1 MSGQDTLQE
10 LDRIV
15 GTTNELLLSPEVK
28 MMDVG
33 GGAMRPTNAMVMTNL
48 ATQLGGAMPYASVA
62 LGLAGTA
69 DGTNFSVLS
78 SADDEY
84 VKVYRNSAGSAMF
97 VDSYPNAEYMRKVD
111 GKFYTTEDS
120 GMSIIPVA
128 TSKDGKVPIW
138 LEDGMLGA
146 TNLSPALRK
155 AATEEIVSRFPS
167 ANSQML
173 PLMVTAYGQV
183 VLWLEDGKVN
193 AAGLEG
199 TVTSQIEAALAAY
212 EDQLKVK
219 NTDGS
224 RLYSYRAKIANA
236 KAGNGIA
243 RVIFTGDSWTEH
255 LAETARPLS
264 LSLYEKFGQSG
275 QGWISVHADEGGAS
289 STLSQLLNGAR
300 LNKSAGWTL
309 ADMTLAANGLDGH
322 AVTATGTAETITI
335 TGLKS
340 QSLKWYYLDGS
351 GMFRY
356 SVDGG
361 APVTVVGANTG
372 LRKFIEITGLS
383 DASHSFTFDLVG
395 NTGSVTMFGGMGG
408 RTSPGV
414 EFSKAGNGG
423 STAVQW
429 RTISPNIQAYAAE
442 LKPDVVVVVLG
453 TNDRNQSI
461 SKSAFKLGI
470 ETLVAAYRT
479 GSPDCAVILV
489 TPTAGGTSSD
499 LGLMSSYAEAMHEV
513 SRDVAGVEYINL
525 NEFMPPRVVT
535 DQMGLWAD
543 HNHLSEVGGRFVADL
558 LMKYFLSV

>member
-1 MSGQDTLQE
+1 MSGAEDLARLTVTIDKTDE
-10 LDRIV
+10 LF
-15 GTTNELLLSPEVK
+15 LSPEIK
-28 MMDVG
+28 MVEVSPG
-33 GGAMRPTNAMVMTNL
+33 VFRPTNAKVL
-48 ATQLGGAMPYASVA
+48 ADLSTQMSGALIYTSSA
-62 LGLAGTA
+62 LGLAGTPS
-69 DGTNFSVLS
+69 GGYFSVIS
-78 SADDEY
+78 GNVDNHVD
-84 VKVYRNSAGSAMF
+84 VYRNDAGIATF
-97 VDSYPNAEYMRKVD
+97 VSSYPSTEFLRKVD

-120 GMSIIPVA
+120 GMSLIPVV
-128 TSKDGKVPIW
+128 TSQDGKVPIW
-138 LEDGMLGA
+138 LEGGMLGA
-146 TNLSPALRK
+146 VNLSPALRK

-167 ANSQML
+167 ASAQML
-173 PLMVTAYGQV
+173 PLMVNSYGQV
-183 VLWLEDGKVN
+183 VIWLENGKVN
-193 AAGLEG
+193 AAGLED

-243 RVIFTGDSWTEH
+243 RVFFTGDSWTEH

-300 LNKSAGWTL
+300 LDKSPGWAL
-309 ADMTLAANGLDGH
+309 ADMTLAADGLDGH
-322 AVTATGTAETITI
+322 AVTATGTADTITI

-340 QSLKWYYLDGS
+340 QSLKWYYLDGP
-351 GMFRY
+351 GQFRY

-361 APVTVVGANTG
+361 APVTVAGANTG

-383 DASHSFTFDLVG
+383 DANHSFTFDLVG
-395 NTGSVTMFGGMGG
+395 NTGSVTMFGGMAV

-442 LKPDVVVVVLG
+442 LKPDVVVIVLG

-470 ETLVAAYRT
+470 ETLVAAYRA
-479 GSPDCAVILV
+479 GSPNCAVILV
-489 TPTAGGTSSD
+489 TPTAGGVSSD
-499 LGLMSSYAEAMHEV
+499 LGLMASYAEAMHEI
-513 SRDVAGVEYINL
+513 SRDMAGVEYINL

-535 DQMGLWAD
+535 DPMGLWAD

>member
-1 MSGQDTLQE
+1 MSGAEDLARLTETIDKTDE
-10 LDRIV
+10 LF
-15 GTTNELLLSPEVK
+15 LSPEIK
-28 MMDVG
+28 MVEVSPG
-33 GGAMRPTNAMVMTNL
+33 VFRPTNAKVL
-48 ATQLGGAMPYASVA
+48 ADLSTQMSGALIYTSTA
-62 LGLAGTA
+62 LGLAGTVA
-69 DGTNFSVLS
+69 DGYFSVIS
-78 SADDEY
+78 PSVDNHVD
-84 VKVYRNSAGSAMF
+84 VYRNDAGYATFIS
-97 VDSYPNAEYMRKVD
+97 SYPSADFLRKVD

-128 TSKDGKVPIW
+128 TSEDGKVPIW
-138 LEDGMLGA
+138 LEDGMLA
-146 TNLSPALRK
+146 AINLSPALRK

-183 VLWLEDGKVN
+183 VIWLEDGKVN

-236 KAGNGIA
+236 KAGSGIA

-351 GMFRY
+351 GLFRY